1 MQELREFWAEAT
13 DPAALAAV
21 TTGAL
26 GVLLLL
32 WLLQALGVPM

>member
-13 DPAALAAV
+13 DPVALAVV

-26 GVLLLL
+26 GVLLPL